1 MTQRFVSRKFLIWDR
16 GTEMKDEKNNDN
28 NSNLAIGICLGVL
41 FGTALDNLALGLCLG
56 VAFGLL
62 FDTHKKK

>member
-1 MTQRFVSRKFLIWDR
+1 
-16 GTEMKDEKNNDN
+16 MKDGKNNDN

-41 FGTALDNLALGLCLG
+41 FGTVWDNLALGLCLG

-62 FDTHKKK
+62 FGTHKKK

>member
-1 MTQRFVSRKFLIWDR
+1 
-16 GTEMKDEKNNDN
+16 MKDEKNNDN

-56 VAFGLL
+56 AAFGLL
-62 FDTHKKK
+62 FGNHKKK